1 MNIYNVINKLNA
13 MQNRLRLLRVIFQV
27 LVASFV
33 IIEVVTGFFPD
44 DQIPDFATSLI
55 WLSILIFIIVIVLFL
70 KTDKE
75 YKRLFK
81 GTFVVDILSNHF
93 NQVVYEWEKGYSK
106 EQVKS
111 FGLSRLAN
119 KFNSEDYLRG
129 EYKGIHF
136 SMSDVSIVDA
146 SRNKSTTIFHGR
158 MLSFDFPKYTNFN
171 LQIYSNNFKYASK
184 DFTKNKLQTV
194 SLESAFFNSTF
205 TTKAVNT
212 HEAFYVLTPPFMK
225 RLQDLKEKYRTI
237 IINIANGHIYIGL
250 EGCSDTFDY
259 PIDSK
264 LEYLEAK
271 ALIEKDIQDIM
282 DVIDTLTQDSVK
294 SN

>member
-1 MNIYNVINKLNA
+1 MSVYNVINKLNA
-13 MQNRLRLLRVIFQV
+13 MQNRLRLLRVILWV
-27 LVASFV
+27 LIASFV
-33 IIEVVTGFFPD
+33 VAKIATDFLPD
-44 DQIPDFATSLI
+44 DKIPDFVNSLI
-55 WLSILIFIIVIVLFL
+55 WLSILIFIIAIVLFL

-136 SMSDVSIVDA
+136 SMSDVSIEDA
-146 SRNKSTTIFHGR
+146 STRNTTTIFHGR

-194 SLESAFFNSTF
+194 SLESAFFNRTF

-225 RLQDLKEKYRTI
+225 RLQNLKEKYETVV
-237 IINIANGHIYIGL
+237 INIANGHIYIGL

-264 LEYLEAK
+264 LEYQEAK
-271 ALIEKDIQDIM
+271 ALVEKDIQDIM

-294 SN
+294 NN